1 MNMKQCRNTAKRIET
16 VSVCLWSKQNFYS
29 LKVAAQAERMKNQS
43 KFWVNKSNFFLT
55 RVTAKSF
62 NAQRSDFNGKTDLS
76 CHFLFVFDW
85 LVLKYRTFLL
95 CDMMIATFCPYYF
108 SYYIIWRRWDEAQH
122 AAERVSCW
130 PGWPAGAAQSPGRN
144 TGEKEFRS
152 AIFRYGDR

>member
-29 LKVAAQAERMKNQS
+29 LKVAALAERMKNQS

-62 NAQRSDFNGKTDLS
+62 NAQRSDFNGKTDLPFS
-76 CHFLFVFDW
+76 ICIWLICFKVSNFPFVWYDDSNILW
-85 LVLKYRTFLL
+85 
-95 CDMMIATFCPYYF
+95 PYYF

-152 AIFRYGDR
+152 AIFRYSDR